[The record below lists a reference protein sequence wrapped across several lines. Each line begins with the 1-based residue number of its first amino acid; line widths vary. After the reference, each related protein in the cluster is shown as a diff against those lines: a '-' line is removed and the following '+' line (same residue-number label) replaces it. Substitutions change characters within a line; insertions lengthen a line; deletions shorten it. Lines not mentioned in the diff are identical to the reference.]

1 MENGFGRI
9 FYDFTQDGWSQN
21 LCTFLLL
28 FLRGSRTGGEG
39 LKMIAFHCQPW
50 TETKKEN
57 EW

>member
-1 MENGFGRI
+1 MYECGRQLAQLEKGTKGVKFMENGFGRI

-39 LKMIAFHCQPW
+39 
-50 TETKKEN
+50 
-57 EW
+57 